1 MSNAELSDSSSLTPP
16 LEEIIDKQ
24 WRRLGVDDDV
34 INIDIELSPKR
45 QKIEEF
51 EADSMS
57 DHFVTILYVRS
68 GTRVSI

>member
-16 LEEIIDKQ
+16 LEEIDKQ
-24 WRRLGVDDDV
+24 WQRLGVDDDV
-34 INIDIELSPKR
+34 INIGIELSPKR
-45 QKIEEF
+45 QKVEEF
-51 EADSMS
+51 EADGMS